1 MSLAVEP
8 SPQIAPAPHRPTL
21 RAVVRHIAVT
31 IATGSLIPSAL
42 FSVSL
47 QISNVWAAL
56 VAALLW
62 CYGLVG
68 WRIANGRRTSA
79 LLWLAALGL
88 TAKTVFAFA
97 SGSTLLYVL
106 QPVLSDLLMAVV
118 FAVSLWGARPVVS
131 RLAGDFYPMD
141 DDLHA
146 RPRIRTLFRR
156 LTIMWAAI
164 WASKAALALW
174 WMDAISVS
182 SYTEVKSLV
191 VPIATISGATISVFL
206 SYRVARHEGLLPARA

>member
-1 MSLAVEP
+1 
-8 SPQIAPAPHRPTL
+8 
-21 RAVVRHIAVT
+21 
-31 IATGSLIPSAL
+31 
-42 FSVSL
+42 
-47 QISNVWAAL
+47 
-56 VAALLW
+56 LW

-68 WRIANGRRTSA
+68 WRIATGRRTST

-88 TAKTVFAFA
+88 TAKTAFAFA

-118 FAVSLWGARPVVS
+118 FAVSLWGAQPVVS

-164 WASKAALALW
+164 WGSKAALALW
-174 WMDAISVS
+174 WMDTISVS
-182 SYTEVKSLV
+182 SYTEVKSII
-191 VPIATISGATISVFL
+191 VPLAAISGATISVLL
-206 SYRVARHEGLLPARA
+206 SVRVARHEGLLPSRG

>member
-1 MSLAVEP
+1 MS
-8 SPQIAPAPHRPTL
+8 PAPPRPTL
-21 RAVVRHIAVT
+21 RNVVRHIAITV
-31 IATGSLIPSAL
+31 ATVSLIPSVL
-42 FSVSL
+42 FYVSL
-47 QISNVWAAL
+47 QAWNVWAAL
-56 VAALLW
+56 ISALLW

-68 WRIANGRRTSA
+68 WRVVTGRRTSA

-118 FAVSLWGARPVVS
+118 FAASLWGARPVVS

-156 LTIMWAAI
+156 LTMMWAAI
-164 WASKAALALW
+164 WGCKAGLALW
-174 WMDAISVS
+174 WMDAISVN
-182 SYTEVKSLV
+182 SYLGVKNLV
-191 VPIATISGATISVFL
+191 VPVAAISGATISVLL
-206 SYRVARHEGLLPARA
+206 SARVARHEGLLPVRG